1 MEAPKIDSLFGQD
14 KVNSVY
20 YKASSP
26 TMETSRNHG
35 VIGNGGAGGGA
46 GTNRSNLFKGLK
58 VDDGIYSSQG
68 DFSIL
73 KCRKTKSLCRCSCAA
88 EAS

>member
-1 MEAPKIDSLFGQD
+1 MESLFGQD
-14 KVNSVY
+14 NVNSVY

-26 TMETSRNHG
+26 DMETSRNHG
-35 VIGNGGAGGGA
+35 VIGNGGGGEGGG
-46 GTNRSNLFKGLK
+46 GSGSGRSNLFKGLK

-68 DFSIL
+68 VTFDYGNNH
-73 KCRKTKSLCRCSCAA
+73 KTKRLCRCSCAA

>member
-1 MEAPKIDSLFGQD
+1 MNIFPFQSAGNIWGSVQMEAPKVDSLFGQD

-35 VIGNGGAGGGA
+35 VIGNGGGGVGPGTGP

-58 VDDGIYSSQG
+58 VDDGIYSSSG
-68 DFSIL
+68 ES
-73 KCRKTKSLCRCSCAA
+73 
-88 EAS
+88 

>member
-1 MEAPKIDSLFGQD
+1 MDSLFGQD

-35 VIGNGGAGGGA
+35 VIGNGGGGGGSGI
-46 GTNRSNLFKGLK
+46 GTSRSNLYKGLK
-58 VDDGIYSSQG
+58 VDDGIYSPQG
-68 DFSIL
+68 NI
-73 KCRKTKSLCRCSCAA
+73 
-88 EAS
+88 